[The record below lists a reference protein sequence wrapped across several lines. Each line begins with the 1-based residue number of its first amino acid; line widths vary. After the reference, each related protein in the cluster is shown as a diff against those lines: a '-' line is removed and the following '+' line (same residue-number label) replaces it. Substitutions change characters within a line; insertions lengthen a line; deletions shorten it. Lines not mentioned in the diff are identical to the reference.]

1 MNMLRHARY
10 LPPFTHETKKF
21 SNELGDIY
29 IYIHIYIYIC
39 HHVLSKEMRYFGR
52 EPINTYYAQMFPL
65 PRSHETDKFSNELGD
80 MCHHVLSKYV
90 CSEDVDAHGNA
101 GDVILFGWLK
111 SSSLPAR
118 LSCCML

>member
-21 SNELGDIY
+21 SNELGD
-29 IYIHIYIYIC
+29 IC

-80 MCHHVLSKYV
+80 MRHHVLSKYV

-118 LSCCML
+118 LWASSCCML

>member
-1 MNMLRHARY
+1 VNMLRHARY

-29 IYIHIYIYIC
+29 IYIYIC

-52 EPINTYYAQMFPL
+52 EPINSYYAQMFPL

-90 CSEDVDAHGNA
+90 CSDDVDAYGNA
-101 GDVILFGWLK
+101 GDVVLLAQVLK
-111 SSSLPAR
+111 FTS
-118 LSCCML
+118 

>member
-1 MNMLRHARY
+1 MSSRFVER
-10 LPPFTHETKKF
+10 
-21 SNELGDIY
+21 NEIFWQRTNQY
-29 IYIHIYIYIC
+29 
-39 HHVLSKEMRYFGR
+39 V
-52 EPINTYYAQMFPL
+52 QMFSL

-80 MCHHVLSKYV
+80 MRHHVLSKYV

-118 LSCCML
+118 LWASSCCML